1 MAMESSNTII
11 AAFTEEQV
19 SRLTGVSQRQLRY
32 WAGDDFFIPSIKVDD
47 VGPASVRLY
56 SFRDLVC
63 LKVISSIRNDS
74 GVPMSELR
82 ITKKRLSHLGAD
94 MWAKTTLYILGKR
107 VVFDN
112 PETGEKEEAGS
123 GQGVLPKIS
132 LQVVTGQM
140 ENSVRR
146 MRQRDSE
153 AVGKIVQKRGVAQNQ
168 PVIAGTKIPVRSI
181 QAFAK
186 AGYSM
191 VDINKQYPSITELD
205 IEAAIKYKEVA

>member
-1 MAMESSNTII
+1 MESSNTII

-47 VGPASVRLY
+47 VGLASVRLY

-63 LKVISSIRNDS
+63 LKVISWIRNVS
-74 GVPMSELR
+74 RVPLSELR

-94 MWAKTTLYILGKR
+94 MWAKTTLYVLGKR

-112 PETGEKEEAGS
+112 PETGEREEVGS
-123 GQGVLPKIS
+123 GQGVFRIP
-132 LQVVTGQM
+132 LQVVTGEM

-186 AGYSM
+186 AGYSV
-191 VDINKQYPSITELD
+191 VDINKQYPSITALD